1 VLQGNN
7 REKIKMTSTTATTRP
22 LDKIAAE
29 IRRNRPAPT
38 TEPDVID
45 LTEVDGVWQVP
56 APETGSGEA
65 RQVALAATDDPL
77 DQAADEIAAEL
88 IRMAQESPDGLAF
101 LDRVMDRIAQTRYIT
116 ISPVREV

>member
-1 VLQGNN
+1 
-7 REKIKMTSTTATTRP
+7 MTSTTTANRP
-22 LDKIAAE
+22 LCKIAAE
-29 IRRNRPAPT
+29 IRRDQPT
-38 TEPDVID
+38 PHSAETGIID

-56 APETGSGEA
+56 APKTGSDEA

-77 DQAADEIAAEL
+77 DQAADEL

-101 LDRVMDRIAQTRYIT
+101 LDRVMERIAQTRYIT